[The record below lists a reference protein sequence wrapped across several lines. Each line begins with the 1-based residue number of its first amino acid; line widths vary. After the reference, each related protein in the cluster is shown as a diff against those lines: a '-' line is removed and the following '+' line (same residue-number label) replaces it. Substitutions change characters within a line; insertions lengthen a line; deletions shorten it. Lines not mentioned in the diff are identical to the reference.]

1 MFEYWM
7 TDETLHTPIAVI
19 WSDVRGKLMV
29 LQSCDHFPTDVW
41 LLT

>member
-7 TDETLHTPIAVI
+7 TDETLHTLIAVI
-19 WSDVRGKLMV
+19 WSDVRGNSMV
-29 LQSCDHFPTDVW
+29 SQSWDHFPTDVW